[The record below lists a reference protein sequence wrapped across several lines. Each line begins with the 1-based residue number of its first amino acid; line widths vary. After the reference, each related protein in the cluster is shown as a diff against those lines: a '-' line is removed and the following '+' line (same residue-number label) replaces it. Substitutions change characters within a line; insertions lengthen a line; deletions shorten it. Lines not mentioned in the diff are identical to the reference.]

1 MTVDGYFHSRKHISD
16 QNSTTSRQLTN
27 LYYVPRSS
35 TLFMLEVTL
44 PILLLDGLTPFVRT
58 GDCFVAWFCSLCLVL
73 CYVKP
78 QVSEIWSRFM
88 SGRLWVS
95 LEVVF

>member
-1 MTVDGYFHSRKHISD
+1 VDGSFHSRKYISD
-16 QNSTTSRQLTN
+16 QNSTTSHQLTN
-27 LYYVPRSS
+27 LYYVRRGS
-35 TLFMLEVTL
+35 TLSMLEATL

-73 CYVKP
+73 YYVKP
-78 QVSEIWSRFM
+78 QASEIWSRFI
-88 SGRLWVS
+88 SGKLWMS